1 MPSPTHAVGSP
12 GSAALGA
19 YPASAG
25 DVSSGERSR
34 RVVRASRERE
44 RRLRAQAGWSRL
56 VSVCRREPLRREGQQ
71 DAGGEG

>member
-1 MPSPTHAVGSP
+1 MSSPTHASGLP

-19 YPASAG
+19 YPASTV
-25 DVSSGERSR
+25 DVPSGERSR

-56 VSVCRREPLRREGQQ
+56 VSVCRRELLVATYSQ